1 MTKQSNHNADI
12 SNPNKGSNGT
22 NPTYDRN
29 QGNRGWQLN
38 PQTPKS
44 GGKKQARG
52 TGELVPPYLDPYDT
66 ERAIQRRQAPF

>member
-22 NPTYDRN
+22 NSTYDRN

-38 PQTPKS
+38 PQNPKS
-44 GGKKQARG
+44 GGKK
-52 TGELVPPYLDPYDT
+52 
-66 ERAIQRRQAPF
+66 

>member
-22 NPTYDRN
+22 NPAYDRN

-44 GGKKQARG
+44 SGKK
-52 TGELVPPYLDPYDT
+52 
-66 ERAIQRRQAPF
+66 

>member
-22 NPTYDRN
+22 NSTYDRN

-44 GGKKQARG
+44 SGKK
-52 TGELVPPYLDPYDT
+52 
-66 ERAIQRRQAPF
+66 